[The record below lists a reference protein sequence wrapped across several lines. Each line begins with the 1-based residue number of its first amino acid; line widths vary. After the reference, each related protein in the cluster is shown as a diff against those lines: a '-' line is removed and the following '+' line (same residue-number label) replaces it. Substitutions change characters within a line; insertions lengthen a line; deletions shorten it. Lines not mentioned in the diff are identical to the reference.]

1 MPARKLTAA
10 DVTFEVEIEQDCTD
24 FRGNAMAS
32 GDDEADAEYERQIAE
47 ALNRGQVEA
56 WCTIVVKAIWSPD
69 GEDMTLE
76 GIDTLGGCCFLE
88 PIEVNGET
96 WSIDRQVEEHVS
108 SHGMREE
115 ALRALNAELASQR
128 KAARKLL
135 RATGGR

>member
-1 MPARKLTAA
+1 MRKLTAK
-10 DVTFEVEIEQDCTD
+10 DVTFKVTVEQDEMP

-32 GDDEADAEYERQIAE
+32 GDDKADRALEHEIADA
-47 ALNRGQVEA
+47 LDRGQVEA
-56 WCTIVVKAIWSPD
+56 WCIIVVKAIWSPD
-69 GEDMTLE
+69 GEGMTLE
-76 GIDTLGGCCFLE
+76 GVDTLGGCCFLE